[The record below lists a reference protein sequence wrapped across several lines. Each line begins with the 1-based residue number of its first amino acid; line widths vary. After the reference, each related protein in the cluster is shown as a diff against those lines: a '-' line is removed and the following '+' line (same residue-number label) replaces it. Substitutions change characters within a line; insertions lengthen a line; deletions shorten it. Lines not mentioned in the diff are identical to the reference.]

1 MSRSI
6 GGSSLTTFS
15 SIEICPEVMLS
26 RPATMRKV
34 VVLPQPDGP
43 TSTTNSWSRM
53 SRLTSMTA
61 WTSSYFLLRLRIATR
76 AMILS
81 LYRPGDA
88 GDVILDKERIDERD
102 RDRAQQRTGHQLAP
116 EEHVAAHQF
125 RGDPDRHGLLLGR
138 GEEDQRVDELVP
150 RQGEGENPG
159 RQDAWDRHRE
169 DDVEHRL
176 PARRAVDPRAF
187 LKLLGDRFEI
197 PHQEPGAERDEEGWV
212 GEDQRPGRI
221 AEVEVA
227 DDVGERDEQQR
238 LRHEIGDEDPGADAA
253 GEREF
258 EPRQRI
264 AGEQAAKQRDR
275 RRRQRDDHRVQHPG
289 AEHDD

>member
-116 EEHVAAHQF
+116 EEHVAALEGDALHHLPG
-125 RGDPDRHGLLLGR
+125 GDPRHPVGRDFRLHLVVERVHLRAGLPLLARAEDRAGRGHLGTGARRRVLLGR
-138 GEEDQRVDELVP
+138 ADGRCAAGLD
-150 RQGEGENPG
+150 PG
-159 RQDAWDRHRE
+159 R
-169 DDVEHRL
+169 VRL
-176 PARRAVDPRAF
+176 FVLCRV
-187 LKLLGDRFEI
+187 L
-197 PHQEPGAERDEEGWV
+197 
-212 GEDQRPGRI
+212 
-221 AEVEVA
+221 
-227 DDVGERDEQQR
+227 R
-238 LRHEIGDEDPGADAA
+238 LRH
-253 GEREF
+253 
-258 EPRQRI
+258 
-264 AGEQAAKQRDR
+264 
-275 RRRQRDDHRVQHPG
+275 HRVGKGIKSWP
-289 AEHDD
+289 ASRCAVSTRSTTRSTPSSTSTSTSATRSLSCWSRMSRLTSMTAW